1 MEMDPNP
8 SPLHLLTDLQVCCGC
23 HPPPLLLCR
32 RHPTLL
38 LLPPPPPLA
47 LLPPTFAILEGT
59 LCWAFH
65 HQQDV

>member
-1 MEMDPNP
+1 
-8 SPLHLLTDLQVCCGC
+8 LTDLQVCCGC

-38 LLPPPPPLA
+38 PPPPPPPLA
-47 LLPPTFAILEGT
+47 LLPPAFAILEGT
-59 LCWAFH
+59 PCWAFH